1 MPVQAK
7 RSLYQSTTQYGHA
20 SMTHSCR
27 FAACA
32 AIMTMMVMIVTVSV
46 HNQPCPDVAYSKQ
59 VQPSLLIDADMPYIT
74 CRTQLLMSAASAV
87 VCLTAAPSGY
97 RHSYRFC
104 RQRCRCVNTCLVRC
118 FLLNAHMGALHMLQ
132 LSLVAYYM
140 MLHRMESNLTSGM
153 PTYATAVAC
162 TAVACNCACGV
173 SSQVLYTM
181 TSQ

>member
-7 RSLYQSTTQYGHA
+7 RSLYQSTTQYGHV

-118 FLLNAHMGALHMLQ
+118 LLLNAHMRSLH
-132 LSLVAYYM
+132 LSPAVYYM
-140 MLHRMESNLTSGM
+140 IPPRMASTLTAEITTG
-153 PTYATAVAC
+153 ATAVAC
-162 TAVACNCACGV
+162 LQRCSWGQQTYPVHHD
-173 SSQVLYTM
+173 LTM
-181 TSQ
+181 KR